1 MAKTSLFHMEL
12 FGITKQNMFVL
23 PNLSA
28 QQISTIYTNPNHKW
42 YD

>member
-1 MAKTSLFHMEL
+1 MAKASLFHMVS
-12 FGITKQNMFVL
+12 FCITKQNMFVL
-23 PNLSA
+23 TYLSS